1 MVAWAA
7 SSARSRDDAGNAG
20 VLVELP
26 AVIDGIQ
33 PGRIP
38 VDVDPRITRVAGDLF
53 TDPVPAGD
61 AYVLSTVLW
70 LFDDQRAVL
79 LQHNIK
85 SAVPDSARVLVLD
98 FVHPPGPWIP
108 PSGLAGL
115 RVNPVV
121 AARDGYSWV
130 AGVAPEESRGP
141 TAELMLVVAAG
152 SIYIEGF
159 PHPRVEDDAHDAGSR
174 QNCR

>member
-1 MVAWAA
+1 MLTPESPEWPATCLPILFRPVTPM
-7 SSARSRDDAGNAG
+7 SSQQCSGCSTTSAPSFCSTTSSPPCPTQHGY
-20 VLVELP
+20 LCW
-26 AVIDGIQ
+26 ISC
-33 PGRIP
+33 
-38 VDVDPRITRVAGDLF
+38 TR
-53 TDPVPAGD
+53 
-61 AYVLSTVLW
+61 
-70 LFDDQRAVL
+70 
-79 LQHNIK
+79 
-85 SAVPDSARVLVLD
+85 
-98 FVHPPGPWIP
+98 PGPGSP
-108 PSGLAGL
+108 FGLAGL

>member
-1 MVAWAA
+1 MPAM
-7 SSARSRDDAGNAG
+7 RG

-38 VDVDPRITRVAGDLF
+38 VDVDPRITGVAGDLF

-108 PSGLAGL
+108 PSGWPACGL
-115 RVNPVV
+115 TRWSRLEMATPGWRVL
-121 AARDGYSWV
+121 RLRSQ
-130 AGVAPEESRGP
+130 GV
-141 TAELMLVVAAG
+141 
-152 SIYIEGF
+152 
-159 PHPRVEDDAHDAGSR
+159 PRRS
-174 QNCR
+174 